1 MPLYLKPIPPYDL
14 DLSAKIF
21 AEGGDE
27 HIRTFRDGTFWQVL
41 KVDDQLVLA
50 KARSTGTVEQPQ
62 LCLDLESDG
71 EVSEDLE
78 RKARCLLSSILH
90 LNLDLE
96 SFYKAVDG
104 DRIMRELARLLR
116 GLKSPSTPTVF
127 EALVDSI
134 LEQQVSIKVAWVLE
148 NRLIKAFGDSLKVDG
163 QTYYAFPE
171 PAKLASL
178 TVEDL
183 KPLGLSARKA
193 EYILGSS
200 KLASNGLDLEKFK
213 NYTDPDKVIEE
224 LCRIRGIG
232 VWTAELTMVRGMGMI
247 DAIPADDLGLKR
259 CISHYYCGDRK
270 IAEAEARKIAEAWKG
285 WRGLASFYLIMAER
299 LGIEL
304 I

>member
-27 HIRTFRDGTFWQVL
+27 HIRTFRDGIFWQVL

-50 KARSTGTVEQPQ
+50 KAKSTGTVEQPR

-96 SFYKAVDG
+96 SFYKAVDS

-183 KPLGLSARKA
+183 RPLGLSARKA

>member
-134 LEQQVSIKVAWVLE
+134 LEQQVSIKVAWALE